1 MLRDAWFIAINDL
14 KFMLRQRETLLWTF
28 LIPPFIFYF
37 VGTITAGGTFG
48 GAQTQFIAVQIE
60 DNSGFLAEQ
69 IVSRLEEQDFG
80 VLRFDA
86 QGRVLDSNGE
96 PLPADDASAVGA
108 FDDYL
113 LRLRIPT
120 GFTESVLSGQQV
132 KLVFDNDREQLGGD
146 LDTFRL
152 YRAVYTVLA
161 DVIAA
166 SGVATGNGAE
176 LTDLTSDDIETFRG
190 RERTLTLGVSA
201 AGRRIPSGFEQSVP
215 GVTVMF
221 TLLVL
226 LTSGTTVLVI
236 ERRTGI
242 MRRLA
247 SAPISR
253 GAVVLGK
260 WGGKFGLALIQV
272 GFALLIGRF
281 VLGVDYGP
289 ELPMLL
295 ATLAAYTALVASLA
309 IFAGNLARSEGQA
322 VAIGVLTANVLAA
335 LGGCF
340 WPIEVTPGYM
350 QRLAL
355 FLPTGWMMDAMH
367 KLMIFG
373 REWNTALPH
382 LVGMAVAAWIVGIVC
397 ARRFRFE

>member
-37 VGTITAGGTFG
+37 VGTITAGGTFVLG
-48 GAQTQFIAVQIE
+48 PQQIAVEIA
-60 DNSGFLAEQ
+60 DDAGFLADQ
-69 IVSRLEEQDFG
+69 IVARLDEQGFVVRRFNDDGRHVDDGGAPIDEEKAPTF
-80 VLRFDA
+80 
-86 QGRVLDSNGE
+86 
-96 PLPADDASAVGA
+96 P
-108 FDDYL
+108 DYSQ
-113 LRLRIPT
+113 RLSIPS
-120 GFTESVLSGQQV
+120 GFTASVLSGRQV
-132 KLVFDNDREQLGGD
+132 PLRFETEVEDLSGNLG
-146 LDTFRL
+146 TFRL

-161 DVIAA
+161 DVLAA
-166 SGVATGNGAE
+166 SGIATGNGAE
-176 LTDLTSDDIETFRG
+176 LADLTTDDIESFRS
-190 RERTLTLGVSA
+190 RERTLTLGVST

-215 GVTVMF
+215 GVTVTF

-281 VLGVDYGP
+281 VLGVHYGP
-289 ELPMLL
+289 ELPMML

-309 IFAGNLARSEGQA
+309 ILAGNLARSEGQA

-373 REWNTALPH
+373 REWSSAMPH
-382 LVGMAVAAWIVGIVC
+382 LVGMAVAAWIIGIVC